1 MDLEQNFWTDKFISI
16 VTAAVWVF
24 VTLIWA
30 FLGLFVW
37 VPLVAR
43 STFLMSAAIP
53 LEAITGKKGYADS
66 ASRFLRSSIEIYP
79 KGFQIITKSIYT
91 RRPGNGHWDFKDD
104 WKIVFREFLWAA
116 IFWLI
121 LDLIV
126 DLIFGLDIF

>member
-53 LEAITGKKGYADS
+53 LEAFTEKKGYADS

-91 RRPGNGHWDFKDD
+91 TTPGNGHWDFKDD

>member
-53 LEAITGKKGYADS
+53 LEAFTNKKGYTDLAE
-66 ASRFLRSSIEIYP
+66 RFLRSTIEIYP
-79 KGFQIITKSIYT
+79 TGFQIITRSIYT
-91 RRPGNGHWDFKDD
+91 KTPGSGYWDFWAD
-104 WKIVFREFLWAA
+104 WKLVLREFLTAA